1 MVEAE
6 AVTAAAATR
15 PLLLVLQDKAI
26 TVGVEIQAKLVSC
39 MAAAV
44 AAPLRLDQVG
54 IPVAQR
60 QTEVLVPRCLAP
72 PMQAVA
78 VVATSQYLQLNR
90 KEVPAEVAAAVTAV
104 QSVVLRERTDS
115 AVAVAVVET
124 MAREALA
131 ARVEMA
137 LW

>member
-15 PLLLVLQDKAI
+15 PLLLVFQDKAI
-26 TVGVEIQAKLVSC
+26 TVGLEIQANLVSC

-60 QTEVLVPRCLAP
+60 QTEVLVPRSLAP

-78 VVATSQYLQLNR
+78 VVATSQHLQLNR
-90 KEVPAEVAAAVTAV
+90 KEVPAEVAAAVTAL
-104 QSVVLRERTDS
+104 QLVVLRERTDS

-124 MAREALA
+124 IALREALA
-131 ARVEMA
+131 ARVAMA
-137 LW
+137 L